1 MTRSANKF
9 AATLFFALLLFA
21 TSAVAGPP
29 LVCHGFDI
37 GNAKSLPWI
46 SHSWN
51 LTGSES
57 YNLNDLI
64 SDTTAILGADST
76 VLVHMETLR
85 RATLYAGKDPLVA
98 KRLLV
103 ALVARSNAAANT
115 PAAALAS
122 FDAGYLA
129 ETYKQYEWISKSG
142 NDPAHNVDGYALIKK
157 AIQLRGNDAQMEF
170 AAALVTLNG
179 PAGEHAD
186 HAQKARAGANADPLL
201 ARNLATHFMSPQ
213 SETMAEMISRNS
225 GEKVARQ

>member
-142 NDPAHNVDGYALIKK
+142 NDPAHHVDGYALIKK

>member
-1 MTRSANKF
+1 MALSANQF
-9 AATLFFALLLFA
+9 FSTLLFALLFFA

-29 LVCHGFDI
+29 LVCHSFDI
-37 GNAKSLPWI
+37 ASAKSLPWI

-51 LTGSES
+51 LTGSET
-57 YNLNDLI
+57 YNLNDLL
-64 SDTTAILGADST
+64 SDTTSILDADYT

-103 ALVARSNAAANT
+103 RLVSRSNAAANT

-142 NDPAHNVDGYALIKK
+142 NDPARNLDGYALIKK
-157 AIQLRGNDAQMEF
+157 AIQLRGNDPQMEF
-170 AAALVTLNG
+170 AAALVTLSG

-186 HAQKARAGANADPLL
+186 HAQKTKAGANADPLL
-201 ARNLATHFMSPQ
+201 ARNLARHFMSPNRKPWQ
-213 SETMAEMISRNS
+213 
-225 GEKVARQ
+225 K